1 MALLYRV
8 QRISRHVSRFSKV
21 QVQDSVS
28 LISSD
33 IFQNS
38 QARSLVT
45 NGEPTMVLDED
56 RAFVCGNGKVVVV
69 VVDVAI
75 APDCSLLSLDS
86 RQSWCWL

>member
-21 QVQDSVS
+21 QVQDSDS

-33 IFQNS
+33 IFQNP

-45 NGEPTMVLDED
+45 NGEPTMVLHED
-56 RAFVCGNGKVVVV
+56 RAFVCGHGKVLVVVV
-69 VVDVAI
+69 AI
-75 APDCSLLSLDS
+75 VLLFNSLLLLV
-86 RQSWCWL
+86 RCP